1 MLCAGVWQGWG
12 RFEIDLFRV
21 VEGQDRL
28 RVTWSAIPMIAARAP
43 LSLTHSP
50 IPKVR
55 DFAILSGL
63 EAGVRG
69 TLMSVMPL
77 VVYRAYGDAATVSQ
91 IYLAI
96 GIISL
101 VFGLLVPWLATRL
114 SRRWMYSVGSGL
126 YLVGIILAMIG
137 VPALVP
143 LALGCLSLAT
153 VTVAV
158 CLNAYVLDYVA
169 RTNLGKSE
177 TLRLV
182 FSGPSWAAGPIMGV
196 WLLNWWAPAPFIV
209 AGFFALAQ
217 IVMFWR
223 LRLGNGKQIARARAP
238 SPSPI
243 AFLGRFVAQPRLV
256 AGWLFA
262 VIRSCGWWV
271 YVVYLPIYCVEMG
284 LGDTIGAAALSASN
298 MFLFVAP
305 AMLVLV
311 RKLGVRAS
319 VSGAFLI
326 GGGLFVAAW
335 GASDLPWVAVASLFA
350 ASMMLIM
357 LDVCGGLP
365 FLMAVKPSE
374 RTEMSA
380 VYSSYRD
387 VSGILTPAVGA
398 VILMVMPLAGLFA
411 VCGGGM
417 LGAGWLARALHPRLG
432 AARA

>member
-1 MLCAGVWQGWG
+1 MFA
-12 RFEIDLFRV
+12 
-21 VEGQDRL
+21 
-28 RVTWSAIPMIAARAP
+28 PRAP
-43 LSLTHSP
+43 LPLTHLP

-77 VVYRAYGDAATVSQ
+77 VVYRAYGDAGTVSQ
-91 IYLAI
+91 IYLAV

-101 VFGLLVPWLATRL
+101 IFGMLVPWLAGQL
-114 SRRWMYSVGSGL
+114 SRRLMYSVGSAL
-126 YLVGIILAMIG
+126 YLVGTALAMTG
-137 VPALVP
+137 VTALVP
-143 LALGCLSLAT
+143 VVLGCLSLAT

-169 RTNLGKSE
+169 RINLGKSE

-182 FSGPSWAAGPIMGV
+182 FSGPSWAAGPIVGV
-196 WLLNWWAPAPFIV
+196 WLLNWWTPAPFIV
-209 AGFFALAQ
+209 AGCFAVVQLF
-217 IVMFWR
+217 IFWR
-223 LRLGNGKQIARARAP
+223 LRLGNGKQITRARGP

-262 VIRSCGWWV
+262 VIRSFGWWV

-284 LGDTIGAAALSASN
+284 LGDIIGAAALSASN

-326 GGGLFVAAW
+326 GGALFVAAW
-335 GASDLPWVAVASLFA
+335 GVSDLPWVVVATLFA
-350 ASMMLIM
+350 ASAMLIM

-387 VSGILTPAVGA
+387 VSGILTPAVA
-398 VILMVMPLAGLFA
+398 ALVLTVMPLAGLFA

-417 LGAGWLARALHPRLG
+417 LGAGWLARGLHPRLG
-432 AARA
+432 AVRAVG